1 MASGSLISSAGQCH
15 EVSWAALWLSIDMF
29 LEDTMDDSQVVA
41 TSVVETLTS
50 LVKSLQAVNGTS

>member
-15 EVSWAALWLSIDMF
+15 GVSWAALWLSIDMF